1 MNNIVFHEMHQK
13 ARLSIKE
20 VNETLKDFGLYSAQ
34 WSILYSLKQFGEMTQ
49 TNIWKYLH
57 VEAPTVTRTLMKLEQ
72 RKLIIRKEGNDKRE
86 RIVQLTEQ
94 AHMMI
99 PKIEAKIAEVEGRL
113 LQSLSAS
120 EVHELTRL
128 LKKLGKDFDCDG
140 K

>member
-94 AHMMI
+94 AHIMI

-128 LKKLGKDFDCDG
+128 LKKIGKDFNCDG